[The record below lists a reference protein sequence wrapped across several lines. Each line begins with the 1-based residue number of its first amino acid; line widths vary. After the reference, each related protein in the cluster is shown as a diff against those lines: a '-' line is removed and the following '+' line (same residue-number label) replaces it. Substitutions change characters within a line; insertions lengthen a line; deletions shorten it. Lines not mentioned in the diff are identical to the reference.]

1 MAITINDQPY
11 PWAVRGQKLMIIATS
26 DETAQPGFRYGVE
39 VLLNGTPYTFYVAAA
54 PDTRLYFDVQSL
66 VNDMRNSE
74 PLNYHLSTDNTI
86 SDLSKITMDFT
97 LTEWWIVNGILT
109 QAEGSEVQGEQSII
123 INGYY
128 QVKDGYKPSPT
139 SGNQAVKYSLTV
151 SSSNM
156 MTDRLYTTHPFNLA
170 PTWGAGNVTSQ
181 SRVWIPAFESDYGI
195 LSMPGNNDFLSNNN
209 PLSLVITIYSST
221 GAATTQTITLNGY
234 DIEALPV
241 YPANLNDWTGLTVKP
256 SLFPNWRY
264 YSVRVVNSLP
274 STVSVSYNF
283 YNAFLHGQSDCWWDK
298 IRLGWVNSR
307 GGWDYFNFIKKSE
320 KTDEIQRKQYKQ
332 VLFNGSTSVF
342 SSNDRGKTDRR
353 NLVEQVITA
362 TSDYITEGEFMLLRS
377 LMVSNQVTWL
387 SEDQGKPIEIPV
399 NMDDTSYVEKKTRDG
414 KLYNVTV
421 KFRIANEY
429 WT

>member
-86 SDLSKITMDFT
+86 TDLSKITMDFT
-97 LTEWWIVNGILT
+97 LSEYWIVNGILT
-109 QAEGSEVQGEQSII
+109 QAEGSEVQGEESII

-128 QVKDGYKPSPT
+128 QVKDGYKPSPE
-139 SGNQAVKYSLTV
+139 SGNSAVKYSLTNTTSYAMSDRIV
-151 SSSNM
+151 GTNNWPMIYTFGSN
-156 MTDRLYTTHPFNLA
+156 NN
-170 PTWGAGNVTSQ
+170 NVM
-181 SRVWIPAFESDYGI
+181 IPVFESDYGVLCI
-195 LSMPGNNDFLSNNN
+195 PGNNTYLSNNAADN
-209 PLSLVITIYSST
+209 ILIQILSSAGVPTSQSIS
-221 GAATTQTITLNGY
+221 LNNY

-264 YSVRVVNSLP
+264 YQVVVRNS
-274 STVSVSYNF
+274 TNGQVSDSYIF
-283 YNAFLHGQSDCWWDK
+283 YNAKAYGQSDCHWDN

-320 KTDEIQRKQYKQ
+320 TTNEIQRKQYKQ
-332 VLFNGSTSVF
+332 VLFNGSPSVF
-342 SSNDRGKTDRR
+342 STNDRGKTDRR

-362 TSDYITEGEFMLLRS
+362 TSDYISEGEFTLLRS

>member
-11 PWAVRGQKLMIIATS
+11 PWAVRGQKLMIIAVS
-26 DETAQPGFRYGVE
+26 DEVAQTGFRYGVE
-39 VLLNGTPYTFYVAAA
+39 IILNGSPYTFYVNAA
-54 PDTRLYFDVQSL
+54 PDDRLYFDMQAL
-66 VNDMRNSE
+66 LDDMRNSE
-74 PLNYHLSTDNTI
+74 PLNYHLATDNTQN
-86 SDLSKITMDFT
+86 DLSKITYDFT
-97 LTEWWIVNGILT
+97 LSEWWIVDGVFT
-109 QAEGSEVQGEQSII
+109 QNEGSEVEGDGGII

-128 QVKDGYKPSPT
+128 QVKDGYKPSPE
-139 SGNQAVKYSLTV
+139 SGNSSVKYSLTNTTSYAMSDRIV
-151 SSSNM
+151 GTNNWPMIYTFGSN
-156 MTDRLYTTHPFNLA
+156 NN
-170 PTWGAGNVTSQ
+170 NVM
-181 SRVWIPAFESDYGI
+181 IPVFESDYGV
-195 LSMPGNNDFLSNNN
+195 LCVPGNDTYLSNNAADN
-209 PLSLVITIYSST
+209 ILIQILSSAGVPTSQSIP
-221 GAATTQTITLNGY
+221 LNGY

-264 YSVRVVNSLP
+264 YQVVVRNS
-274 STVSVSYNF
+274 TNGQVSESYVF
-283 YNAFLHGQSDCWWDK
+283 YNAKAYGQSDCHWNN

-320 KTDEIQRKQYKQ
+320 TTNEIQRKQYRQ

-353 NLVEQVITA
+353 NIVEQVITA
-362 TSDYITEGEFMLLRS
+362 TSDYISEGEFTLLRS

-399 NMDDTSYVEKKTRDG
+399 NMDETSYVEKRTVDG
-414 KLYNVTV
+414 KLYNVTI
-421 KFRIANEY
+421 KFRMANEY

>member
-97 LTEWWIVNGILT
+97 LSEYWIVNGILT
-109 QAEGSEVQGEQSII
+109 LAEGSEVQGEESII

-128 QVKDGYKPSPT
+128 QVKDGYKPSPEN
-139 SGNQAVKYSLTV
+139 GNSSVKYSLTNT
-151 SSSNM
+151 SSYAMSDRIVGTNNWPMIYTFGSN
-156 MTDRLYTTHPFNLA
+156 NN
-170 PTWGAGNVTSQ
+170 NVM
-181 SRVWIPAFESDYGI
+181 IPVFESDYGV
-195 LSMPGNNDFLSNNN
+195 LCVPGNNTYLSNNAADN
-209 PLSLVITIYSST
+209 VLIQILSSAGVPTSQSIP
-221 GAATTQTITLNGY
+221 LNGY

-264 YSVRVVNSLP
+264 YQVVVRNS
-274 STVSVSYNF
+274 TNGQVSDSYIF
-283 YNAFLHGQSDCWWDK
+283 YNAKAYGQSDCWWDN

-353 NLVEQVITA
+353 SLVEQVITA
-362 TSDYITEGEFMLLRS
+362 TSDYISEGEFTLLRS

-399 NMDDTSYVEKKTRDG
+399 NIDDTSYVEKKTRDG

>member
-86 SDLSKITMDFT
+86 TDLSKITMDFT
-97 LTEWWIVNGILT
+97 LSEYWIVNGILT
-109 QAEGSEVQGEQSII
+109 QAEGSEVQGEESII

-128 QVKDGYKPSPT
+128 QVKDGYKPSPE
-139 SGNQAVKYSLTV
+139 SGNSAVKYSLTNTTSYAMSDRIV
-151 SSSNM
+151 GTNNWPMIYTFGSN
-156 MTDRLYTTHPFNLA
+156 NN
-170 PTWGAGNVTSQ
+170 NVM
-181 SRVWIPAFESDYGI
+181 IPVFESDYGVLCI
-195 LSMPGNNDFLSNNN
+195 PGNNTYLSNNAADN
-209 PLSLVITIYSST
+209 ILIQILSSAGVPTSQS
-221 GAATTQTITLNGY
+221 ITLNNY

-264 YSVRVVNSLP
+264 YQVVVRNS
-274 STVSVSYNF
+274 TNGQVSDSYIF
-283 YNAFLHGQSDCWWDK
+283 YNAKAYGQSDCHWDN

-320 KTDEIQRKQYKQ
+320 TTNEIQRKQYRQ
-332 VLFNGSTSVF
+332 VLFNGSPSVF

-353 NLVEQVITA
+353 NIVEQVITA
-362 TSDYITEGEFMLLRS
+362 TSDYISEGEFTLLRS

-387 SEDQGKPIEIPV
+387 STDQGKPIEIPV
-399 NMDDTSYVEKKTRDG
+399 NMDETSYVEKRTVDG
-414 KLYNVTV
+414 KLYNVTI
-421 KFRIANEY
+421 KFRMANEY

>member
-11 PWAVRGQKLMIIATS
+11 PWAVRGQKLMIIAIS
-26 DETAQPGFRYGVE
+26 DEVAQPGFRYGVE

-74 PLNYHLSTDNTI
+74 PLNYHLSTDNTVN
-86 SDLSKITMDFT
+86 DASKITMDFT
-97 LTEWWIVNGILT
+97 LSEYWIVNGILT
-109 QAEGSEVQGEQSII
+109 LAEGSEVQGEESII

-128 QVKDGYKPSPT
+128 QVKDGYKPSPEN
-139 SGNQAVKYSLTV
+139 GNSSVKYSLTNT
-151 SSSNM
+151 SSYAMSDRIVGTNNWPMIYTFGSN
-156 MTDRLYTTHPFNLA
+156 NN
-170 PTWGAGNVTSQ
+170 NVM
-181 SRVWIPAFESDYGI
+181 IPVFESDYGV
-195 LSMPGNNDFLSNNN
+195 LCVPGNNTYLSNNAADN
-209 PLSLVITIYSST
+209 VLIQIIPNSGPPVSQSISL
-221 GAATTQTITLNGY
+221 NNY

-264 YSVRVVNSLP
+264 YQVVVRNAVNGQ
-274 STVSVSYNF
+274 VSESYVF
-283 YNAFLHGQSDCWWDK
+283 YNAKAYGQSDCWWDN

-332 VLFNGSTSVF
+332 VLFNGSPSVF
-342 SSNDRGKTDRR
+342 STNDRGKTDRR

-362 TSDYITEGEFMLLRS
+362 TSDYISEGEFTLLRS

>member
-86 SDLSKITMDFT
+86 TDLSKITMDFT
-97 LTEWWIVNGILT
+97 LSEYWIVNGILT
-109 QAEGSEVQGEQSII
+109 QAEGSEVQGEESII

-128 QVKDGYKPSPT
+128 QVKDGYKPSPE
-139 SGNQAVKYSLTV
+139 SGNSAVKYSLTNTTSYAMSDRIV
-151 SSSNM
+151 GTNNWPMIYTFGSN
-156 MTDRLYTTHPFNLA
+156 NN
-170 PTWGAGNVTSQ
+170 NVM
-181 SRVWIPAFESDYGI
+181 IPVFESDYGVLCI
-195 LSMPGNNDFLSNNN
+195 PGNNTYLSNNAADN
-209 PLSLVITIYSST
+209 ILIQILSSAGVPTSQSIS
-221 GAATTQTITLNGY
+221 LNNY

-264 YSVRVVNSLP
+264 YQVVVRNS
-274 STVSVSYNF
+274 TNGQVSDSYIF
-283 YNAFLHGQSDCWWDK
+283 YNAKAYGQSDCHWDN

-320 KTDEIQRKQYKQ
+320 TTNEIQRKQYRQ
-332 VLFNGSTSVF
+332 VLFNGSPSVF

-353 NLVEQVITA
+353 NIVEQVITA
-362 TSDYITEGEFMLLRS
+362 TSDYISEGEFTLLRS

-387 SEDQGKPIEIPV
+387 STDQGKPIEIPV
-399 NMDDTSYVEKKTRDG
+399 NMDETSYVEKRTVDG
-414 KLYNVTV
+414 KLYNVTI
-421 KFRIANEY
+421 KFRMANEY

>member
-39 VLLNGTPYTFYVAAA
+39 LLLNGTPYTFYVAAA

-86 SDLSKITMDFT
+86 GDLSKITMDFT
-97 LTEWWIVNGILT
+97 LTEWWIINGILT
-109 QAEGSEVQGEQSII
+109 PAEGSEVQGEESII

-128 QVKDGYKPSPT
+128 QVKDGYKPSPEN
-139 SGNQAVKYSLTV
+139 GNSSVKYSLTNT
-151 SSSNM
+151 SSYAMSDRIVGTNNWPMIYTFGSN
-156 MTDRLYTTHPFNLA
+156 NN
-170 PTWGAGNVTSQ
+170 NVM
-181 SRVWIPAFESDYGI
+181 IPVFESDYGVLCI
-195 LSMPGNNDFLSNNN
+195 PGNNTYLSNNAADN
-209 PLSLVITIYSST
+209 VLIQIIPNSGAPVSQSISL
-221 GAATTQTITLNGY
+221 NNY

-264 YSVRVVNSLP
+264 YQVVVRNAVNGQ
-274 STVSVSYNF
+274 VSESYVF
-283 YNAFLHGQSDCWWDK
+283 YNAKAYGQSDCWWDN

-320 KTDEIQRKQYKQ
+320 KTYEIQRKQYRQ
-332 VLFNGSTSVF
+332 VLFNGSPTVF

-362 TSDYITEGEFMLLRS
+362 TSDYISEGEFTLLRS

>member
-1 MAITINDQPY
+1 MSDRIVGTNNWP
-11 PWAVRGQKLMIIATS
+11 MI
-26 DETAQPGFRYGVE
+26 
-39 VLLNGTPYTFYVAAA
+39 YTF
-54 PDTRLYFDVQSL
+54 
-66 VNDMRNSE
+66 
-74 PLNYHLSTDNTI
+74 
-86 SDLSKITMDFT
+86 
-97 LTEWWIVNGILT
+97 
-109 QAEGSEVQGEQSII
+109 GS
-123 INGYY
+123 N
-128 QVKDGYKPSPT
+128 
-139 SGNQAVKYSLTV
+139 N
-151 SSSNM
+151 N
-156 MTDRLYTTHPFNLA
+156 
-170 PTWGAGNVTSQ
+170 NVM
-181 SRVWIPAFESDYGI
+181 IPVFESDYGV
-195 LSMPGNNDFLSNNN
+195 LCVPGNNTYLSNNAADN
-209 PLSLVITIYSST
+209 VLIQILSSAGVPTSQSIP
-221 GAATTQTITLNGY
+221 LNGY

-264 YSVRVVNSLP
+264 YQVVVRNS
-274 STVSVSYNF
+274 TNGQVSDSYIF
-283 YNAFLHGQSDCWWDK
+283 YNAKAYGQSDCWWDN

-353 NLVEQVITA
+353 SLVEQVITA
-362 TSDYITEGEFMLLRS
+362 TSDYISEGEFTLLRS

-399 NMDDTSYVEKKTRDG
+399 NIDDTSYVEKKTRDG